1 MNEYLN
7 RIQLFISQL
16 DKETI
21 KALKD
26 ISQSKTF
33 KKGEYL
39 LLQGEVC
46 RHSFW
51 IEQGIVRKFY
61 LSNGNEITTELL
73 FTDDI
78 AVSFNSYTLQTPG
91 SEFIQALTDTTV
103 SQTNFHHFQQAKSK
117 FPKLVE
123 LDLLMTEYQASWLE
137 NRLFQFHTQDA
148 TQRYL
153 HLLKEHPQIIQH
165 IQLTHIASYLGVS
178 LETLSRIRAKI

>member
-7 RIQLFISQL
+7 RIRLFIEQL
-16 DKETI
+16 DEETLG
-21 KALKD
+21 ALKN
-26 ISQSKTF
+26 ISLTKTF

-39 LLQGEVC
+39 LQQGEVC

-51 IEQGIVRKFY
+51 IEKGFVRKFY
-61 LSNGNEITTELL
+61 LNNGNEITTELL
-73 FTDDI
+73 FVDDI

-91 SEFIQALTDTTV
+91 HEFIQALTETTV
-103 SQTNFHHFQQAKSK
+103 SQTDFHHFQQAKSK
-117 FPKLVE
+117 FPKLLE
-123 LDLLMTEYQASWLE
+123 LDLLMTEYQAIWLE